1 MAMREGPKTFGLRA
15 LREPTGGRQGQRCGA
30 NRPIPKRGGNGMR
43 RSVGLKIVNGRSST
57 NARCVSDSDE
67 FAARRVRQKANPRR
81 LRRGRGA
88 GMALGLGSMLQVWRQ
103 APRSNPRPGGRT
115 WQPTIRIDFRQR

>member
-67 FAARRVRQKANPRR
+67 FAARTSSGKKQTPPAEERTG
-81 LRRGRGA
+81 GRHGAGVGLDVA
-88 GMALGLGSMLQVWRQ
+88 GMAPS
-103 APRSNPRPGGRT
+103 S
-115 WQPTIRIDFRQR
+115 